1 MPELG
6 YRSIGPRGLVAPSG
20 VYFDLSTWH
29 RINLLYAPRSS
40 GMLRE
45 LQAFFVDQR
54 LYKRLMRV
62 VEQRLGH
69 LLLGRTERA
78 KIELSHAARTLIDLA
93 SVETGLLAPASR
105 AELLELL
112 ADLLA
117 RLVATGTATIAA
129 AGLTPATLST
139 LYFTGGSSGMRALR
153 EAFAKAFPQSRIVVG
168 DLFGSVVS
176 GLGIDA
182 ARRFT

>member
-1 MPELG
+1 MMTN
-6 YRSIGPRGLVAPSG
+6 RPRPSVRVSPTRPPVAIKS
-20 VYFDLSTWH
+20 
-29 RINLLYAPRSS
+29 A
-40 GMLRE
+40 
-45 LQAFFVDQR
+45 
-54 LYKRLMRV
+54 
-62 VEQRLGH
+62 
-69 LLLGRTERA
+69 
-78 KIELSHAARTLIDLA
+78 
-93 SVETGLLAPASR
+93 
-105 AELLELL
+105 

-139 LYFTGGSSGMRALR
+139 LYFTGGSSGMSALR
-153 EAFAKAFPQSRIVVG
+153 EAFAKAFPQSRVVVG